1 MASEHLIFHVEQTLA
16 EQEIERILARYA
28 YDRMHNSRLP
38 LSDVVIV
45 ITHKYS
51 LPLFSLMTDTKTSF
65 WTPRTVAVVIGVVLL
80 VVLLAYL
87 VSLPQ
92 NKYHPC
98 DLLEPTYAGDAE
110 LGYWM
115 VYEYDP
121 EVDVYHL
128 LVVMQHDN
136 GTFEWLDGDGIW
148 LPRRAVEG
156 TFTVIGSF
164 DARKANL

>member
-1 MASEHLIFHVEQTLA
+1 
-16 EQEIERILARYA
+16 
-28 YDRMHNSRLP
+28 
-38 LSDVVIV
+38 
-45 ITHKYS
+45 
-51 LPLFSLMTDTKTSF
+51 MTDAKTSF
-65 WTPRTVAVVIGVVLL
+65 WTPARIAVVIGAVLL
-80 VVLLAYL
+80 VVALAYL

-92 NKYHPC
+92 NQFQPA
-98 DLLEPTYAGDAE
+98 DLLEPKYAADAD

-148 LPRRAVEG
+148 LPRRGRPGRMRRSASSDPHRSWYSIVH
-156 TFTVIGSF
+156 VI
-164 DARKANL
+164 LY

>member
-1 MASEHLIFHVEQTLA
+1 MPDSQ
-16 EQEIERILARYA
+16 
-28 YDRMHNSRLP
+28 
-38 LSDVVIV
+38 
-45 ITHKYS
+45 
-51 LPLFSLMTDTKTSF
+51 TSF
-65 WTPRTVAVVIGVVLL
+65 WSPPRVAAVIGVIVLVATL
-80 VVLLAYL
+80 AVLAA
-87 VSLPQ
+87 LPQ
-92 NKYHPC
+92 NQYVRG
-98 DLLEPTYAGDAE
+98 DLLEPISPADAD

-115 VYEYDP
+115 VDKYDQ

-164 DARKANL
+164 DARKAHL

>member
-1 MASEHLIFHVEQTLA
+1 
-16 EQEIERILARYA
+16 
-28 YDRMHNSRLP
+28 
-38 LSDVVIV
+38 
-45 ITHKYS
+45 
-51 LPLFSLMTDTKTSF
+51 MTDDKPSF
-65 WTPRTVAVVIGVVLL
+65 WTPARIAAVIGAVLL
-80 VVLLAYL
+80 VVALAYL

-92 NKYHPC
+92 NQFAHA
-98 DLLEPTYAGDAE
+98 DLLEPTYAADAD

-115 VYEYDP
+115 VNKYDQ

-164 DARKANL
+164 DARKVHL

>member
-1 MASEHLIFHVEQTLA
+1 
-16 EQEIERILARYA
+16 
-28 YDRMHNSRLP
+28 
-38 LSDVVIV
+38 
-45 ITHKYS
+45 
-51 LPLFSLMTDTKTSF
+51 MTDTQTSF
-65 WTPRTVAVVIGVVLL
+65 WTPRTVAAVIGVVLL
-80 VVLLAYL
+80 IVALAYL

-92 NKYHPC
+92 NKFVHA
-98 DLLEPTYAGDAE
+98 DLLEPKYAADAD

-115 VYEYDP
+115 VNKYDQ

-128 LVVMQHDN
+128 HVVMEHDN
-136 GTFEWLDGDGIW
+136 GTFEWLEGDGIW

>member
-1 MASEHLIFHVEQTLA
+1 
-16 EQEIERILARYA
+16 
-28 YDRMHNSRLP
+28 
-38 LSDVVIV
+38 
-45 ITHKYS
+45 
-51 LPLFSLMTDTKTSF
+51 MTNAKTSF
-65 WTPRTVAVVIGVVLL
+65 WTPARIGAVIGVALL
-80 VVLLAYL
+80 VVLLAYAA
-87 VSLPQ
+87 SLPQ
-92 NKYHPC
+92 NQFQPA
-98 DLLEPTYAGDAE
+98 DLLQPRYAADAD

-115 VYEYDP
+115 VNKYDQ